1 MYLSEWS
8 GNEKARKMK
17 AVYAGSFDPITLGHV
32 DIIARAS
39 QAFELTV
46 VVANNSSKKHMLEI
60 ERRKNLI
67 YRALFPA
74 HINANVISMDDGLLV
89 HVCQDIGAKH
99 IIRGFRNTADFEYEQ
114 SMARA
119 NKILGGVETVF
130 FIAQPDHVH
139 VSSSVVRELI
149 RNKVDPKDFVPSS
162 VNEILKEIFGIGEY
176 A

>member
-1 MYLSEWS
+1 
-8 GNEKARKMK
+8 MK

-60 ERRKNLI
+60 DRRRSLI
-67 YRALFPA
+67 YSALVPA
-74 HINANVISMDDGLLV
+74 NIDVDVICMDDGLLV
-89 HVCQDIGAKH
+89 HVCRDIGAKH
-99 IIRGFRNTADFEYEQ
+99 IIRGLRNTADFEYEQ

-119 NKILGGVETVF
+119 NKVLGGIETVF

-149 RNKVDPKDFVPSS
+149 RNKVDTKDFVPPR

>member
-1 MYLSEWS
+1 
-8 GNEKARKMK
+8 MK

-60 ERRKNLI
+60 ERRRDLI
-67 YRALFPA
+67 YRALVPA
-74 HINANVISMDDGLLV
+74 KIDVDVVSMDDGLLV
-89 HVCQDIGAKH
+89 HVCQSVGAKH
-99 IIRGFRNTADFEYEQ
+99 IIRGLRNTADFEYEQ

-130 FIAQPDHVH
+130 FIAQPETIH

-149 RNKVDPKDFVPSS
+149 RNKVDPKDFVPPR